1 MTRLR
6 RSLQAAVTRVLLGYR
21 RRWLLASEV
30 LVAMAR

>member
-6 RSLQAAVTRVLLGYR
+6 RSLQPAVTRVLLGYR
-21 RRWLLASEV
+21 RQWLLASEV